1 MTVRYV
7 RAVQGA
13 VGTPGLGG
21 RRVTPDD
28 LLAREELGG
37 VALSPDGRW
46 LAYVVKRPRSTATF
60 HKYDFLDGG
69 DRGDVWLVEVA
80 GGVPQNL
87 TGGAGDGWGYW
98 APCWSPDSQRL
109 AMLSTAGGNLHLFGW
124 EMRSSR
130 LSRLCDR
137 AVDWGLG
144 AIPRLWVS
152 GRKLLVA
159 TLPEGERP
167 LRMTVEIQAAEAAM
181 RAWPKAWRGE
191 EPTSSVL
198 DSGVSLDFGER
209 PQGELV
215 LVDVVAG
222 SQEKVMSGRFHELRL
237 APDGRHVALF
247 RQVGVRLPQAD
258 QALERTG
265 VERHRLA
272 VVTAD
277 GALVVDE
284 VCDVDDPLSGSL
296 RWSADST
303 QVALIGRA
311 AGSSRRVFRY
321 RVADGRVESLT
332 DATLE
337 PTSILWTADRRL
349 LVLAKPAEQSA
360 QEVAPRADWWL
371 LGGDEQPRKLTADLT
386 AVPAQLVPEDGRE
399 AFVGLA
405 AGDIFR
411 VCITG
416 GCENLIESFDPKI
429 TSLVWPAANV
439 PDGQSFAVLVLAVD
453 QGTATAWHLLD
464 LRTRELTRL
473 SWPTTQGWL
482 SDYVP
487 EHATAVAVCVDRTG
501 SRLWVSNPA
510 FGQYRAIVET
520 NTWLAE
526 IAEGQVRPFEYRSLD
541 GDTLKGSLIL
551 PVEYEDGRRYPL
563 IAEVYP
569 GAVFARD
576 MPPMRA
582 VSISG
587 HHALNPQLL
596 AAHGYAVLL
605 PSMPLRPETEA
616 SDPYLELTKG
626 VLPAVDK
633 AIELEIADPDRLGV
647 MGQSFGGYGTYGLIT
662 QTRRFHAAVALAG
675 FADLV
680 SLYGQFDPR
689 FRYEPHPHEQLFQAR
704 LAEAGQIRMGAPPW
718 QDPQRYVRNSPLLHA
733 ECAETPLLII
743 QGDMDYVAMQH
754 GEQFFTALY
763 RQGKR
768 ARFVRYWGEGHVFQ
782 SPANIRDM
790 WHQIYSWFDGL
801 LKPPGHGSDD
811 ERQ

>member
-1 MTVRYV
+1 M
-7 RAVQGA
+7 AF
-13 VGTPGLGG
+13 
-21 RRVTPDD
+21 
-28 LLAREELGG
+28 
-37 VALSPDGRW
+37 SPDGRW

-80 GGVPQNL
+80 GGVARNL
-87 TGGAGDGWGYW
+87 TAGAGDGCGYW

-109 AMLSTAGGNLHLFGW
+109 AMLSTADGNLHLFGW
-124 EMRSSR
+124 DMRSGG
-130 LSRLCDR
+130 LCRLCDR

-152 GRKLLVA
+152 DRALLVA
-159 TLPEGERP
+159 TLPEGRRP
-167 LRMTVEIQAAEAAM
+167 WRMSVEIQAAEAAM
-181 RAWPKAWRGE
+181 RAWPKAWRGQ

-198 DSGVSLDFGER
+198 DSGVPLDFDER

-222 SQEKVMSGRFHELRL
+222 SEQTVMSGRFHELRL
-237 APDGRHVALF
+237 APDGRHVALL
-247 RQVGVRLPQAD
+247 RQVGVRLPQSG
-258 QALERTG
+258 QTLELTG
-265 VERHRLA
+265 PERHRLA

-277 GALVVDE
+277 GALVAGE
-284 VCDVDDPLSGSL
+284 VCSVDDALSGSL
-296 RWSADST
+296 RWSVDST
-303 QVALIGRA
+303 QVALIGRDGSSP
-311 AGSSRRVFRY
+311 GSSRRAFRY
-321 RVADGRVESLT
+321 RLADGRVESLT

-337 PTSILWTADRRL
+337 PTSILATADRRL
-349 LVLAKPAEQSA
+349 LMLAKPAQQSA
-360 QEVAPRADWWL
+360 QEIAPRADWWL
-371 LGGDEQPRKLTADLT
+371 VGGDEPPRNLTAELS
-386 AVPAQLVPEDGRE
+386 AVPAQLVPEDGRQ

-416 GCENLIESFDPKI
+416 GCENLTESFEPKI
-429 TSLVWPAANV
+429 SWLVWPAPNV
-439 PDGQSFAVLVLAVD
+439 PDDQSFAALVLAVD
-453 QGTATAWHLLD
+453 QGTATARHALD
-464 LRTRELTRL
+464 LRTRKLTRL
-473 SWPTTQGWL
+473 PWPATQGWL
-482 SDYVP
+482 SDYAP
-487 EHATAVAVCVDRTG
+487 EHAAAVTACVDRTG
-501 SRLWVSNPA
+501 SRLWISKPA
-510 FGQYRAIVET
+510 FAQYRAIVET

-526 IAEGQVRPFEYRSLD
+526 IAEGQVRPIEYRSLD
-541 GDTLKGSLIL
+541 GDTLKGALIL
-551 PVEYEDGRRYPL
+551 PVDYEHGRRYPL

-569 GAVFARD
+569 GAVFARS
-576 MPPMRA
+576 MPPARA

-605 PSMPLRPETEA
+605 VSMPLKPETEP
-616 SDPYLELTKG
+616 SDPYMELTKG
-626 VLPAVDK
+626 VLPAVDR
-633 AIELEIADPDRLGV
+633 AIELEIADPARLGV

-662 QTRRFHAAVALAG
+662 QTHRFHAAVALAG
-675 FADLV
+675 PADLV

-689 FRYEPHPHEQLFQAR
+689 FRYERHPHEQMLQAR
-704 LAEAGQIRMGAPPW
+704 LAEAGGIRMGGPPW
-718 QDPQRYVRNSPLLHA
+718 QDPQRYVRNSPLFHA
-733 ECAETPLLII
+733 ERADTPLLII

-790 WHQIYSWFDGL
+790 WHEIYSWFDAF
-801 LKPPGHGSDD
+801 LKPPGHGSDA
-811 ERQ
+811 EPQ